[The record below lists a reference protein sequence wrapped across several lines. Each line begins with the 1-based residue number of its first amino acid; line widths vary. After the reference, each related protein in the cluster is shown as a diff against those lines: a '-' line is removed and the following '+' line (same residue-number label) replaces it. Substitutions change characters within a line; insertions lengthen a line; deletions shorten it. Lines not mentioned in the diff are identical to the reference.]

1 MKRARLSL
9 FWIAFAPALASCAF
23 VLDFDSLQSG
33 GAGGQAGQLL
43 TGGSGGSAGIS
54 GGAAGQGSSDDLCG
68 EGSVGLVLDG
78 IDETLD
84 ADTYYRVTATGGDDD
99 FFLSSYS
106 LVGGE
111 PVVTLYRIPAE
122 EGALEEIGTLSGTML
137 GDLGQPASAAGLAF
151 QPGPGLLHAYV
162 ALRTLSG
169 DGARVWHTIFN
180 GSTLEMLPV
189 SAVVSESYWQVSP
202 YNYPVATT
210 LGSLVAAAW
219 INEDQTIGLEGAG
232 LQLVETLSAE
242 TDAMALAVLATDA
255 DEPAVLYGT
264 SDGVFVER
272 PGQEPLLVDECQPAP
287 GAYLSFAATSTT
299 IPGFWIGAWTKFGPE
314 TDEHDAFLTSEGLGL
329 YCNAAGCASQARNCD
344 GGAENNLVRNPVTSV
359 IHRQGTTPG
368 LVEVIQARPQLVPGA
383 GEGTVIARLVLTQDA
398 VDFGIP
404 PFENP
409 AEATSLGPEIELS
422 ARETSE
428 SLDFRGPDW
437 PAIAH
442 VAPDHYLVS
451 WLEPTDEGDALR
463 IQRYRLCLP

>member
-1 MKRARLSL
+1 MKRARLTL
-9 FWIAFAPALASCAF
+9 LWIAFAPALASCAF

-43 TGGSGGSAGIS
+43 TGSGGSAGTS
-54 GGAAGQGSSDDLCG
+54 GGTAGHGASPDLCG

-111 PVVTLYRIPAE
+111 PVVTLYRVPAE
-122 EGALEEIGTLSGTML
+122 AGALEEMGTLSGTML
-137 GDLGQPASAAGLAF
+137 GDLGEPVSAAGLTF
-151 QPGPGLLHAYV
+151 QPSAGLLHAYV

-169 DGARVWHTIFN
+169 EGARVWHTIFN
-180 GSTLEMLPV
+180 VSTLEMLAV
-189 SAVVSESYWQVSP
+189 SGVVSQSYWQVSP

-210 LGSLVAAAW
+210 LGSLVGAAW
-219 INEDQTIGLEGAG
+219 INEDQTIGFEGVG
-232 LQLVETLSAE
+232 LPEGQTFSAD
-242 TDAMALAVLATDA
+242 TDAMALAVLATDT
-255 DEPAVLYGT
+255 DEPAILYGT
-264 SDGVFVER
+264 SEGVFVER
-272 PGQEPLLVDECQPAP
+272 PGQEPLLVDECQTAP
-287 GAYLSFAATSTT
+287 GAYLSFATTSTT

-314 TDEHDAFLTSEGLGL
+314 TDENDAFLTSEGLGL
-329 YCNAAGCASQARNCD
+329 YCSAAGCAAQTRNCD

-359 IHRQGTTPG
+359 IHRPETLPG
-368 LVEVIQARPQLVPGA
+368 LVEVLQARPQLVPGD
-383 GEGTVIARLVLTQDA
+383 EEDTVIARLVLTQDA

-409 AEATSLGPEIELS
+409 AETTSLGPEIELS

-428 SLDFRGPDW
+428 AIDFRGPDW